1 MSNFNGVARQIKA
14 NINKK
19 TNEAL
24 AITGCE
30 LGSLTP
36 TGLKLDSFKKEIKDY
51 LILDYLSITNTNTI
65 DLPTQLR
72 PLANGDRVLVATMGS
87 EFVIIGRVS
96 NV

>member
-51 LILDYLSITNTNTI
+51 LVLDYLSITNTI

>member
-51 LILDYLSITNTNTI
+51 LVLDYLSITNTIN
-65 DLPTQLR
+65 LPPQLR
-72 PLANGDRVLVATMGS
+72 PLVNGDRVLVATMGS